1 MTNKATLGGLGHRDS
16 RAYQAKG
23 SGGLALV
30 TDAMEAAG
38 MPPGDYKLGGREVR
52 LQDGSVRLPDG
63 TLAGSALTMD
73 QAVRNAVRFLGIPL
87 AEAAR
92 MASEIPASI
101 LSLER
106 KGRISIGCDADFT
119 LVDQEGIVHK
129 TIAAGRVVYD
139 DRSRETRP

>member
-1 MTNKATLGGLGHRDS
+1 
-16 RAYQAKG
+16 
-23 SGGLALV
+23 
-30 TDAMEAAG
+30 MEAAG

-73 QAVRNAVRFLGIPL
+73 QAVRNTVRFIGVPL

-92 MASEIPASI
+92 MASEVPART

-119 LVDQEGIVHK
+119 LVDQEGLVRQTIV
-129 TIAAGRVVYD
+129 AGRVAYD
-139 DRSRETRP
+139 RRSRDTHP